1 MIIPHRCC
9 LQSQKSCA
17 DMVKMIKKV
26 KFPTEMFQNPLKK
39 KRLPGVLTRVLK
51 MKKIIAVISNE
62 PKAVGFGLNTVE
74 FKLILVGI

>member
-17 DMVKMIKKV
+17 DMVKMIKKSEV
-26 KFPTEMFQNPLKK
+26 SHINVSKFFLKNM
-39 KRLPGVLTRVLK
+39 LVLTRVRK